1 LASVVKIIVV
11 ERLNNKIFEPP
22 RTQRAQRKAK
32 FPDYANLALPLN

>member
-1 LASVVKIIVV
+1 LASVVKIVVV

-22 RTQRAQRKAK
+22 RTQRKAK